1 LRVGVSSSFSSGSPY
16 TFFNNSIFAAIDFPL
31 QHATQV
37 QAETLVCHEVCQNSQ
52 PMSSLPALST
62 MGDREGSAFLEKLE
76 IYTSGKQ

>member
-31 QHATQV
+31 HATQV